1 MKDRSY
7 ANRGQALE
15 EFIRFAN
22 DRYAHKKIA
31 TIEKLPTEWIPLR
44 NRSGKICGAK
54 VERKSKVD
62 FIGRYKH
69 YPIAIEAKNSNEDNI
84 RFDELQPHQAD
95 YMDQFVEEQGTIGL
109 VLVSFSLKRFYA
121 IPWAFWSAAY
131 ETRVRRNDRTKPVTV
146 TAYGQTWTVPPKF
159 SVRADELLHEWEIP
173 NHDYDFGIHYLR
185 DAENYITPQNENPEN
200 IVKYEGGNKS

>member
-1 MKDRSY
+1 MKNKSY
-7 ANRGQALE
+7 ANRGVAFE

-22 DRYAHKKIA
+22 DRYAHKKVA
-31 TIEKLPTEWIPLR
+31 TIDKLPTEWIPLR

-84 RFDELQPHQAD
+84 RFDEVQPHQAD
-95 YMDQFVEEQGTIGL
+95 YMDQFTEEPGTIGL
-109 VLVSFSLKRFYA
+109 VLVSFNLKRFYA

-131 ETRVRRNDRTKPVTV
+131 ETRVRRNDRATPVTV
-146 TAYGQTWTVPPKF
+146 TAFGQTWTIPKKF
-159 SVRADELLHEWEIP
+159 SVRADELNPEWEIP
-173 NHDYDFGIHYLR
+173 NHDLNYGIHYLKEVER
-185 DAENYITPQNENPEN
+185 YITPQKHNHQEEETP
-200 IVKYEGGNKS
+200 